1 MYMVE
6 ENPIAKD
13 PRYKTKQTNKQTLS
27 QGQKSSPYE
36 GLQKLDVIF
45 LIPLEFHL
53 YT

>member
-1 MYMVE
+1 MYMVK

-13 PRYKTKQTNKQTLS
+13 PRYQTNKQTLS

-36 GLQKLDVIF
+36 GLQKLYLIF